1 MERICRGAAGTT
13 RSGDIYI
20 ELVGAAQGGVR
31 LELTSAAAE
40 PLKRYVRRVILKA
53 LSDLGIAHA
62 LVRAVDRGALDSTI
76 RARVTVAG
84 PRRAPPGVQVHRR
97 GA

>member
-1 MERICRGAAGTT
+1 MERICKGAAGTT

-40 PLKRYVRRVILKA
+40 PLKPYVRRVILET
-53 LSDLGIAHA
+53 LSDLGITHA

-76 RARVTVAG
+76 RARVTVA
-84 PRRAPPGVQVHRR
+84 ASR
-97 GA
+97 GAPR

>member
-1 MERICRGAAGTT
+1 MERICKGAAGTT

-31 LELTSAAAE
+31 LELTSAAAG
-40 PLKRYVRRVILKA
+40 PLKPYVRRVILET

-76 RARVTVAG
+76 RARLVVAASRG
-84 PRRAPPGVQVHRR
+84 APPEAPR
-97 GA
+97 